1 MGLETENYFIIIC
14 LGDGHGRYPSG
25 SYYYASESK
34 DENGGKLDL
43 EASFD
48 EDNWWY
54 ADNGSYKYWVNPQKG
69 LRVYQDDTEITDEP
83 AIFGIL
89 NAG

>member
-1 MGLETENYFIIIC
+1 MAVASGE
-14 LGDGHGRYPSG
+14 HPSG

-34 DENGGKLDL
+34 DGKKLEL
-43 EASFD
+43 EATQD
-48 EDNWWY
+48 DDDWWY
-54 ADNGSYKYWVNPQKG
+54 AENGSYTYWVNPREG
-69 LRVYQDDTEITDEP
+69 LQVFTTREQLTDEP

>member
-14 LGDGHGRYPSG
+14 SAINSGKFPSG

-34 DENGGKLDL
+34 DGKELEL
-43 EASFD
+43 EATQD
-48 EDNWWY
+48 GDDWWY
-54 ADNGSYKYWVNPQKG
+54 AENGSYRYWVNPRKG
-69 LRVYQDDTEITDEP
+69 LRVDQDDTEITDES